1 VVAASL
7 NKLHV
12 KDQVAME
19 EDRGVGGVGLRIL
32 RVLFHERLDILRALF
47 HGRFCVALVL
57 LSGEPTFPQ
66 SDPVLKWSSKRQSS
80 FSCYRN

>member
-7 NKLHV
+7 NKLYV

-19 EDRGVGGVGLRIL
+19 GDRGVGGVGL
-32 RVLFHERLDILRALF
+32 HILRALF
-47 HGRFCVALVL
+47 HERWDILRAPFDGRFCVALVL

-66 SDPVLKWSSKRQSS
+66 SDPI
-80 FSCYRN
+80 F